1 MFQFALWKREVATIK
16 SLVATSLFVNSR
28 TIKVEMEALIPYKE
42 ATDVILEAG
51 GEPLK
56 LCYQCGTC
64 TAVCPWNLVR
74 SFPVRRII
82 HEAQLGAT
90 DFGSEDVWTCA
101 TCEACVQRC
110 PRGVEIIDI
119 MRAMRRAVVS
129 LGIGIV
135 PDALRISAKN
145 IAGVGNPLGEE
156 PEKRGDWAKEL
167 GVKKFA
173 PGTEI
178 LYFPC
183 CIPAYDPDV
192 KVVSRATATIFNK
205 LGIDFG
211 SEEKCCG
218 EAIRKA
224 GHEDTFQSLA
234 QSNIAAFNDNGVKTV
249 VVSSP
254 HCYHAFKNE
263 YPELGGKFEVLH
275 ITQYLASLIDQGKL
289 KFSKG
294 INKKVIYS
302 DPCYLGRHNDI
313 YDEPRKILQSIP
325 GVELME
331 FPDSREDALCCGGG
345 GGRIWMETV
354 KGERFSDI
362 RVEQAIE
369 KGAEIIALACPYC
382 FLNYR
387 DSMLTMDKAEV
398 IEVKDI
404 TELVAEAI

>member
-1 MFQFALWKREVATIK
+1 MEVL
-16 SLVATSLFVNSR
+16 S
-28 TIKVEMEALIPYKE
+28 PYKE
-42 ATDVILEAG
+42 ATEVIVEAG

-74 SFPVRRII
+74 SFIVRRII

-90 DFGSEDVWTCA
+90 DFGNEQVWRCA
-101 TCEACVQRC
+101 TCQACVQRC
-110 PRGVEIIDI
+110 PRGVEIIDV
-119 MRAMRRAVVS
+119 MRAVRRAVVS

-145 IAGVGNPLGEE
+145 IAGAGNPLGEN
-156 PEKRGDWAKEL
+156 PEKRGDWAKDL
-167 GVKKFA
+167 GIKKFTS
-173 PGTEI
+173 GTGI

-183 CIPAYDPDV
+183 CIPAYDPDA
-192 KVVSRATATIFNK
+192 KRISRATATVLSK
-205 LGIDFG
+205 LGIDFGILG

-224 GHEDTFQSLA
+224 GYEDTFQSLA
-234 QSNIAAFNDNGVKTV
+234 QSNITAFNDNGAKTV

-254 HCYHAFKNE
+254 HCYHTFKNE
-263 YPELGGKFEVLH
+263 YPELGGKFQVIH
-275 ITQYLASLIDQGKL
+275 ITQYLASLIDQGEL
-289 KFSKG
+289 KFSKE
-294 INKKVIYS
+294 ISKRVIYS
-302 DPCYLGRHNDI
+302 DPCYLGRHNNI

-325 GVELME
+325 GLELME
-331 FPDSREDALCCGGG
+331 FPDSREDSLCCGGG
-345 GGRIWMETV
+345 GGRIWMETM

-369 KGAEIIALACPYC
+369 RGANIIAVACPYC

-387 DSMLTMDKAEV
+387 DSVLTMDKAEV

-404 TELVAEAI
+404 SELVAEAM